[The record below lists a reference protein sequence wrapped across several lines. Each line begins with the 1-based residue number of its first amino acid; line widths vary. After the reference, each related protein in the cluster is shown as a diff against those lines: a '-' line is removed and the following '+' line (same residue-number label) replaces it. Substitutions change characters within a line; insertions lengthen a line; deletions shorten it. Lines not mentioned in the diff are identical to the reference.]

1 MLKHLYIKDYVIIDE
16 INIDFSHGMSAFTGE
31 TGAGKS
37 IIIDA
42 IDLLCG
48 SRLTTNI
55 VSNKADKAI
64 IEGVFTFNNQHAK
77 DILAEAG
84 FEVKDEYIVSREIT
98 KDGKS
103 TMRLDYRVI
112 TQGLARDI
120 LSNSVDIHNQHE
132 TQYLLNTKTHR
143 LLLDRFISEPNLL
156 TEVKNRYNHYHKLK
170 TDLDNKLKSDLN
182 EEDLE
187 FLTYQKTEIEKANL
201 YDGEYEELT
210 TRQKQISA
218 FEKTSKNLNEAVEL
232 ISKSEGVLEKYY
244 LANKLLSE
252 LNEDTK
258 MIDLAQQF
266 KDRYFE
272 IEELS
277 NQLEGYLDEL
287 FFDEDELNQI
297 QERLFFINKLYRKY
311 GDSYT
316 KIIDKYQAICDRL
329 EMINNRQEYLLKAQ
343 KEVNVALDSYLEVAN
358 KLSLIRKE
366 KAKLLIDAV
375 KEQLID
381 LQLPNTQFEIS
392 FYDQT
397 PSAHGTEDIEFLIST
412 NVGQPLNSLNKI
424 ASGGELSRIMLGLK
438 TIFNNLQG
446 IDTII
451 FDEIDSGVSGS
462 IATAIGLKM
471 HYLAKNAQVFAVTH
485 LGQVA
490 ACADYHYFVAKVS
503 NETTTTSTIS
513 LLEKTDRIKELALI
527 ATGKVT
533 DTSLLAALELL
544 EHNQGLIRN

>member
-55 VSNKADKAI
+55 VSNKSEKAI
-64 IEGVFTFNNQHAK
+64 IEGVFTFDNQHTK
-77 DILAEAG
+77 DILIEAG
-84 FEVKDEYIVSREIT
+84 FELKDEYIVSREIS

-103 TMRLDYRVI
+103 TMRLNYRVI

-120 LSNSVDIHNQHE
+120 LSNSIDIHNQHE

-143 LLLDRFISEPNLL
+143 LLLDRFIAEPKLL
-156 TEVKNRYNHYHKLK
+156 LEVKNRYSLYHKLK
-170 TDLDNKLKSDLN
+170 TDLENKLKSDLN
-182 EEDLE
+182 EEDIE
-187 FLTYQKTEIEKANL
+187 FLTYQKTEIESANL
-201 YDGEYEELT
+201 YDGEYEDLT
-210 TRQKQISA
+210 NRQKQIAA

-232 ISKSEGVLEKYY
+232 LSKSEGVLEKYY

-258 MIDLAQQF
+258 MVDLTQQF

-272 IEELS
+272 IEELT
-277 NQLEGYLDEL
+277 NQLEGYLDDL
-287 FFDEDELNQI
+287 FFDEAELNQI

-311 GDSYT
+311 GDSYN
-316 KIIDKYQAICDRL
+316 KIQEKYQAICDRL
-329 EMINNRQEYLLKAQ
+329 EMINNRQDYLMKAQ
-343 KEVNVALDSYLEVAN
+343 KEVDNALYSYHEVADR
-358 KLSLIRKE
+358 LSMIRKE
-366 KAKLLIDAV
+366 KAKQLISAV
-375 KEQLID
+375 KEQLSD

-392 FYDQT
+392 FYKQI
-397 PSAHGTEDIEFLIST
+397 PSAHGIEDIEFLIST

-471 HYLAKNAQVFAVTH
+471 HYLAKKAQVFAVTH

-490 ACADYHYFVAKVS
+490 ACADHHYFVAKVS
-503 NETTTTSTIS
+503 NETTTSSTIS
-513 LLEKTDRIKELALI
+513 LLEKPDRIKELALI
-527 ATGKVT
+527 ATGKIT
-533 DTSLLAALELL
+533 ETSLLAAQELL
-544 EHNQGLIRN
+544 EHNQGLIRG